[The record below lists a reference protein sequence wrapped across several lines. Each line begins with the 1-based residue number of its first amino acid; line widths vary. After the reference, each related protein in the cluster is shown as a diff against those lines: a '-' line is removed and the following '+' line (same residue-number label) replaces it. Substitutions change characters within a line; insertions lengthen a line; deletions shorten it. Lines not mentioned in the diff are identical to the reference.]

1 LFDGVRM
8 INSVKTGQEK
18 ISETELTDLKQFFN
32 TMVYEILGLK
42 TETTGGGNEI
52 MDKVIDLVLNLRQ
65 EAKSSKD
72 WATADKIRD
81 ELNALGVVIKDTK
94 EGFEWSLK

>member
-1 LFDGVRM
+1 VAIAHLFDGVRM

-42 TETTGGGNEI
+42 TGNHRRR
-52 MDKVIDLVLNLRQ
+52 K
-65 EAKSSKD
+65 
-72 WATADKIRD
+72 
-81 ELNALGVVIKDTK
+81 
-94 EGFEWSLK
+94 